1 MRKRRTK
8 KIKVRF
14 RKLGR
19 ERAMGQA
26 WADGVVEIDP
36 RQGQK
41 AILNTLIHELLHI
54 CEPEWTESHVNRVA
68 NTLAGYIWLA
78 RFRRIETGF
87 KRK

>member
-1 MRKRRTK
+1 
-8 KIKVRF
+8 
-14 RKLGR
+14 
-19 ERAMGQA
+19 MGQA

-68 NTLAGYIWLA
+68 NTLASYV
-78 RFRRIETGF
+78 
-87 KRK
+87 